1 MMNSWERGPPLFNLW
16 VARVQHSPWH
26 TKIMIITDIVESLLS
41 VRHCA
46 KNLTTS
52 TRTISVNPKNPI
64 LHVRNLRHTEVKY
77 FTQCHPLAIVTYIIN
92 TQYVFGW
99 KNEVNVFQSRSL
111 VSQHRDSLGMHIL
124 PELKGKDT
132 KRGWGTLKVTRIAE
146 HSWEE
151 ALLLLQRDITMITHS
166 RPHHL
171 FLNWIS
177 HKYALTGFLL
187 FWITIIIIAG
197 VFVWFGF
204 GVFFV
209 FFWS

>member
-52 TRTISVNPKNPI
+52 THTISVNPKNPI

-146 HSWEE
+146 HGWEE

-171 FLNWIS
+171 FFFKLN
-177 HKYALTGFLL
+177 FP
-187 FWITIIIIAG
+187 
-197 VFVWFGF
+197 
-204 GVFFV
+204 
-209 FFWS
+209 